1 MATPATAAIEARRR
15 IIQPLAYVDAMFYF
29 ALGIMAIGTCVG
41 VLLR

>member
-1 MATPATAAIEARRR
+1 MATPATAVIETRRR

-29 ALGIMAIGTCVG
+29 ALGIMAIGTCIG